1 MRLRD
6 DTNLMLMMACSVV
19 DVILS
24 VAAGV
29 VGSRIVSLVL
39 VGTGVVL
46 TTSVMHV
53 VRLRP

>member
-6 DTNLMLMMACSVV
+6 DTNLMLMIACLVV
-19 DVILS
+19 DVILG

-29 VGSRIVSLVL
+29 ASSRIVSLVL
-39 VGTGVVL
+39 LVAIAGISM
-46 TTSVMHV
+46 SVMYF

>member
-6 DTNLMLMMACSVV
+6 DANLMLMIACLVV
-19 DVILS
+19 DVILG

-29 VGSRIVSLVL
+29 ASSRIVSLVL
-39 VGTGVVL
+39 VGTAAMLSV
-46 TTSVMHV
+46 SVMYF

>member
-6 DTNLMLMMACSVV
+6 DTNLMLMIACLIVN
-19 DVILS
+19 VILG

-29 VGSRIVSLVL
+29 ASSRIVSLVL
-39 VGTGVVL
+39 LVAIAGISM
-46 TTSVMHV
+46 SVMYL